1 LEAVLKLRQ
10 LLLDLSDPAF
20 QSSLLS
26 LLRGGVH
33 HSWSFPLLS
42 RVAHMQLPAD
52 GAGIDIQVVVL
63 TQPAGVQHRQLFLLY
78 SDFKGRVF
86 EIIGPP

>member
-1 LEAVLKLRQ
+1 
-10 LLLDLSDPAF
+10 
-20 QSSLLS
+20 
-26 LLRGGVH
+26 
-33 HSWSFPLLS
+33 
-42 RVAHMQLPAD
+42 MQLPAD